1 MKTISKIKIMKYE
14 IKQLNDT
21 DAVVISDE
29 EIKIN
34 DSITDGY
41 RVWYWRD
48 NCSLLGRKKVIATIA
63 PFKIEGLP
71 MLELPNQEED
81 VENFDE
87 LFLMN
92 RNDLRVLFNAGN
104 AGSGGALYNRVR
116 KYNGFDEF
124 RESNEG
130 REFLIDKLY
139 KAAQKQYSEDA
150 IRKAFETGRNY
161 QLTGENNFNELL
173 QSLQKKQFPTSVEL
187 TEDFKPLKWYYE

>member
-1 MKTISKIKIMKYE
+1 
-14 IKQLNDT
+14 
-21 DAVVISDE
+21 
-29 EIKIN
+29 
-34 DSITDGY
+34 
-41 RVWYWRD
+41 
-48 NCSLLGRKKVIATIA
+48 
-63 PFKIEGLP
+63 

-139 KAAQKQYSEDA
+139 KAAQKQYSEED
-150 IRKAFETGRNY
+150 IRKTFETGRYY

-173 QSLQKKQFPTSVEL
+173 QSLQKKQFPIAVEL
-187 TEDFKPLKWYYE
+187 EIEQEYTDGVTDGGRIRRFYGKEDFKII